1 MFSDRGWIL
10 KVGAALG
17 LLAWLCLD
25 ARRRTAAEHP
35 DVERAGGFVLVYV
48 LTIGL
53 VALHEV
59 AWRAPEA
66 APAAQTD
73 LNRLRHDITGELTAL
88 SSTHALSSDV
98 LD

>member
-1 MFSDRGWIL
+1 VLGS
-10 KVGAALG
+10 AALG
-17 LLAWLCLD
+17 APGAIRLRLADLVG
-25 ARRRTAAEHP
+25 EHP

-53 VALHEV
+53 VTLHEV